1 MKKPA
6 SQSGVLTIELALWL
20 PLLCLMFFGMLEF
33 GSALNVK
40 GRLADATTAGLRW
53 AAHGGSRA
61 WDLAAIEAEVRAN
74 LGDVQNPVSV
84 MVEHRCHCPSAQ
96 GDQLIEVSCLTGQC
110 SLNGADTR
118 PFTYV
123 WIQAETEFALS
134 QWIQWPEMLRLQS
147 RQGLRID

>member
-1 MKKPA
+1 MKKPGA
-6 SQSGVLTIELALWL
+6 ESGVLTIELALWL

-40 GRLADATTAGLRW
+40 GRLVDATTAGIRW
-53 AAHGGSRA
+53 AAPGGPRA

-74 LGDVQNPVSV
+74 LGDVQSPVSV
-84 MVEHRCHCPSAQ
+84 TVEHRCHCHSAQ

-110 SLNGADTR
+110 SVNGADPR

-123 WIQAETEFALS
+123 WIQAETELPMS
-134 QWIQWPEMLRLQS
+134 DWIQWPEVLRLQS
-147 RQGLRID
+147 RQGLRIE